1 MHHFSPIPAQKLKS
15 AQTAEPVFLPC
26 PHGIL
31 LPLPVRV
38 RVSSTSAAEQPQT
51 EPPGRRIPRAFLFV
65 SLAPL
70 SLSDDWW
77 AAAAAALR

>member
-1 MHHFSPIPAQKLKS
+1 MAQKLKS

-38 RVSSTSAAEQPQT
+38 RSTSAAEQPQT

-65 SLAPL
+65 SLAL
-70 SLSDDWW
+70 LLLSDDWW